1 MRERASETRG
11 SSIAAIVG
19 ATLIVAG
26 TFIVFGGGGFA
37 AHRETM
43 RAEGRSVWAEE
54 PRPIKPWAGAAA
66 LVAGVALLF
75 TAVRERGGGRDDADQ
90 T

>member
-1 MRERASETRG
+1 M
-11 SSIAAIVG
+11 IALVG

-26 TFIVFGGGGFA
+26 AFLVFGGGGFA
-37 AHRETM
+37 SHREMM
-43 RAEGRSVWAEE
+43 RAEGLSVESE
-54 PRPIKPWAGAAA
+54 KPRPIKPWAGAAA

-75 TAVRERGGGRDDADQ
+75 TAVRVRGGGRGDADQ